1 MSWWRDILRQSVFMC
16 IFIVL
21 IPIGAYTIHSGSSAI
36 VAVVSYLFLSLVVPT
51 AYVGAQDAVFGRE
64 RGRIRRWVV
73 VLVWLFMLALKVAV
87 KVYLGSYWK
96 AAPFSECPPFGR
108 DIVFILAMYAEMSLV
123 MLVSYGLSSLMP
135 GRKAVG

>member
-73 VLVWLFMLALKVAV
+73 VLVWLVLLAFTAAV
-87 KVYLGSYWK
+87 QVYMGDYWK
-96 AAPFSECPPFGR
+96 AAPFWEWPTIGR
-108 DIVFILAMYAEMSLV
+108 DIVFIVAMYAEISLI
-123 MLVSYGLSSLMP
+123 MMVSYVISSLMP
-135 GRKAVG
+135 GRKDVE

>member
-1 MSWWRDILRQSVFMC
+1 
-16 IFIVL
+16 
-21 IPIGAYTIHSGSSAI
+21 
-36 VAVVSYLFLSLVVPT
+36 
-51 AYVGAQDAVFGRE
+51 
-64 RGRIRRWVV
+64 
-73 VLVWLFMLALKVAV
+73 MLALKVAV

-96 AAPFSECPPFGR
+96 AAPFWEWPTFGR

>member
-1 MSWWRDILRQSVFMC
+1 MSWWRDILRQCLFMC

-64 RGRIRRWVV
+64 KARIRRWVV
-73 VLVWLFMLALKVAV
+73 VLVWLIMLALKVAV
-87 KVYLGSYWK
+87 KVYWQLLEGGALLGMADLRS
-96 AAPFSECPPFGR
+96 
-108 DIVFILAMYAEMSLV
+108 
-123 MLVSYGLSSLMP
+123 
-135 GRKAVG
+135 

>member
-64 RGRIRRWVV
+64 KARIRRWVV
-73 VLVWLFMLALKVAV
+73 MLALKVAV

-96 AAPFSECPPFGR
+96 AAPFWEWPTFGR
-108 DIVFILAMYAEMSLV
+108 DFVFILAMYAEMSFIMIL
-123 MLVSYGLSSLMP
+123 SYGLSSLMP
-135 GRKAVG
+135 GRKAVGR